1 MEAVALTAASAHS
14 NSEFFREPSG
24 LHLPPRLRCL
34 YGGESGEDSY
44 CRRPDFAAGSGYR
57 PVRLRDSATDKSGC
71 QEAHPMLNRSLPVQG
86 SRTVPTLTAQAPPVA
101 RLSARD
107 VLSLPPCASPLL
119 PAAIGGPQLKSGY
132 SVLISGGGARLPR
145 AQAK

>member
-57 PVRLRDSATDKSGC
+57 LVRLRDSATDKSGC
-71 QEAHPMLNRSLPVQG
+71 QEAHPILNRSLPVQG

-101 RLSARD
+101 RLSARRL
-107 VLSLPPCASPLL
+107 VAPSLRE
-119 PAAIGGPQLKSGY
+119 
-132 SVLISGGGARLPR
+132 SVVTGSDRRSTTEEWVFGFDLGGGSRLPR